1 MDGVRHDTPLD
12 ELPEDDRSGA
22 VPPQPPLLTRRVL
35 TQTIAL
41 VTAALAVAAMVALP
55 TGYVVR
61 MPGPTFDTL
70 DMTGTPVIEVTG
82 AETFPS
88 AGQLRFTTVSAL
100 GNRDAQVPVLRLVRA
115 WFDPDEGV
123 YPVEALFPAGTTTE
137 ETTQQS
143 QAEMVTSQESATVAA
158 LRALGRTVD
167 ETLTAVATD
176 PEMKAQG
183 VVEVGDVLLELD
195 GTPITSFEHLG
206 EMLDAIAPGTTVT
219 LRVERAGTPTDL
231 EVVTS
236 PAPAG
241 SQGGADRSYL
251 GVSVDRA
258 FETDPVVTMH
268 IDDVGGPSAGMMFA
282 LAIMDMLTPVDETG
296 GQIIAGTGT
305 MSTDGNV
312 GPIGGITYKMR
323 GASDDG
329 ADWFLV
335 PSGNCAEAAGH
346 VPDGM
351 TAVEV
356 LTLEGAY
363 DAVVAI
369 GEGRGDSLPTCS

>member
-1 MDGVRHDTPLD
+1 MDDVRPHPPTD
-12 ELPEDDRSGA
+12 ELPDDARPGEQ
-22 VPPQPPLLTRRVL
+22 PRPPLLTRRVL
-35 TQTIAL
+35 TQTVAL
-41 VTAALAVAAMVALP
+41 VTAALALAATVALP

-61 MPGPTFDTL
+61 MPGPTVDTL
-70 DMTGTPVIEVTG
+70 DTTGTPVIEVQG

-88 AGQLRFTTVSAL
+88 TGQLRFTTVSAL
-100 GNRDAQVPVLRLVRA
+100 GNRDAHVPVLRLVRA
-115 WFDPDEGV
+115 WLDPDEGV
-123 YPVEALFPAGTTTE
+123 YPVEALFPPGTTTE
-137 ETTQQS
+137 ETTQQG
-143 QAEMVTSQESATVAA
+143 QAEMVTSQEAATVAA
-158 LRALGRTVD
+158 LRALGRTVE

-176 PEMKAQG
+176 PEMKAHG
-183 VVEVGDVLLELD
+183 VVEAGDVLLALD

-206 EMLDAIAPGTTVT
+206 EMLDDIVPGRSVT

-236 PAPAG
+236 PGPAVA
-241 SQGGADRSYL
+241 QGGAGRSYL
-251 GVSVDRA
+251 GVSVDRS

-268 IDDVGGPSAGMMFA
+268 IDNVGGPSAGMMFA

-296 GQIIAGTGT
+296 GEVVAGTGT
-305 MSTDGNV
+305 VSTDGTV

-335 PSGNCAEAAGH
+335 PADNCAEAVGH
-346 VPDGM
+346 VPAGM
-351 TAVEV
+351 VAVEV
-356 LTLEGAY
+356 HTLEDAY

-369 GEGRGDSLPTCS
+369 GEGRGGSLPACS